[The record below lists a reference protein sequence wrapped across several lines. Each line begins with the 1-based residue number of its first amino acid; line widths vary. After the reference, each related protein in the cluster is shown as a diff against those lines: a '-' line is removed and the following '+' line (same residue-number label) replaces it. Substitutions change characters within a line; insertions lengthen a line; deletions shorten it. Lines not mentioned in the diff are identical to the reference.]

1 MKPRSCVE
9 RFDCSPASP
18 AWRAPAALLHDGSP
32 LAWYI
37 SHRDPA
43 RKPLVQRPGPVV
55 VDAER
60 AGGSVHAHRGVDK
73 PRQDG
78 VHADPVRRVRARER
92 VGDRVHRGLRALVSE
107 RRVAHRLR
115 ACHDRRDRGD
125 VRDRAALLLLH
136 DRQRGLGHQQ
146 RAAGVHPHDL
156 LPGLEFDPLGPAV
169 AGCDAHVVV
178 DHVQAAE
185 LLDRGGDDPPAVRLH
200 AHVSLSHDRLAGLFG
215 DRRTRR
221 LGRVAIAIHQH
232 HPRALTR
239 EEDRG
244 GAAVANLLAGRLPG
258 AGHDRDLAV
267 QPAARSVL
275 RGHSVMIPKMEQVV
289 IARRFNGPPDS
300 AQGGYACGVVAE
312 RIAAPVATV
321 SLRRPPPLERPLA
334 VRRNANEAVSLLDG
348 EELVAEG
355 APSTLELEVPPPV
368 GFDEA
373 GAASAANPW
382 TGRHP
387 FPTCFGCGPD
397 RNPDDAIRLILGAV
411 DGRDLMADAWMPHPS
426 LGDKDG
432 RVTKLFVWSALDCPT
447 GSAAIDPTSGT
458 AVLGS
463 LTVDPERAPV
473 LVGEPHVVIAWL
485 IGRDGRKSR
494 GGAAIYDEEGRVCA
508 ISEGLWIRLRDPS
521 VVGARV

>member
-1 MKPRSCVE
+1 
-9 RFDCSPASP
+9 
-18 AWRAPAALLHDGSP
+18 
-32 LAWYI
+32 
-37 SHRDPA
+37 
-43 RKPLVQRPGPVV
+43 
-55 VDAER
+55 
-60 AGGSVHAHRGVDK
+60 
-73 PRQDG
+73 
-78 VHADPVRRVRARER
+78 
-92 VGDRVHRGLRALVSE
+92 
-107 RRVAHRLR
+107 
-115 ACHDRRDRGD
+115 
-125 VRDRAALLLLH
+125 
-136 DRQRGLGHQQ
+136 
-146 RAAGVHPHDL
+146 
-156 LPGLEFDPLGPAV
+156 
-169 AGCDAHVVV
+169 
-178 DHVQAAE
+178 
-185 LLDRGGDDPPAVRLH
+185 
-200 AHVSLSHDRLAGLFG
+200 
-215 DRRTRR
+215 
-221 LGRVAIAIHQH
+221 
-232 HPRALTR
+232 
-239 EEDRG
+239 
-244 GAAVANLLAGRLPG
+244 
-258 AGHDRDLAV
+258 
-267 QPAARSVL
+267 
-275 RGHSVMIPKMEQVV
+275 MIPKMEQVV

-300 AQGGYACGVVAE
+300 AQGGYACGVVAD
-312 RIAAPVATV
+312 RIDAPVATV
-321 SLRRPPPLERPLA
+321 SLRRPPPLERALA

-355 APSTLELEVPPPV
+355 APSTLELDVPPPV
-368 GFDEA
+368 VFEEA
-373 GAASAANPW
+373 RAASAANPW

-463 LTVDPERAPV
+463 LTVDPDRAPV